1 MSIDIPGELQ
11 WLGWVAGSA
20 WPQGDED
27 AMWDIASEWS
37 TAARQLR
44 DLIPE
49 LEAAKKATI
58 AAYPWGDGVEA
69 MVTALNNLDSGPQ
82 SFQALADILD
92 QVSEA
97 ADGLGTEIEYT
108 KIMILSSLGMLAVE
122 IALAWCFPPTAP
134 AEEAAA
140 TLITRTAV
148 RLLGERAVSAIA
160 RYAEKLGVAALARF
174 LAKHVVI
181 STALGAGQDV
191 AIQGLQIAEGHRK
204 GMDWERVGMTAL
216 TAAAAGAAGGPAGEI
231 FGKAATRL
239 PFAGNPFGDAVRGA
253 LVGTGAGIAGA
264 FASWGVG
271 GLPTLIT
278 EGTTDGWTWDPRLLT
293 SATSYGVLTGAT
305 KGFRLPTGGG
315 VHPGSFEAPPGARMN
330 MPTGGDGSA
339 PAAHPEPATT
349 SHPTATP
356 DPSGAPAGTPHPQST
371 ATGLFTGDPGAQTH
385 TSATSSTTESPRP
398 LTNLFGGPGTRTEP
412 SSAPDSGT
420 HGTSSRAAEP
430 GSRGGT
436 SPASESSIRGTTP
449 TGESGP
455 RTSTSPTAESN
466 SRPGGSTAPEPNS
479 RAGNPAASEP
489 NSRAGNSAASEPNP
503 RAGSPS
509 GGDTTGRGANPATSE
524 PGSRAGSPSATEPG
538 TRAGTDPANPSRPA
552 TGGPAA
558 ESRTGAPARGDG
570 SAPVPTRSEPVA
582 VHESGTEP
590 KGGSATETRPG
601 SGGTGGPE
609 PRPHERDPV
618 SGGEP
623 EPQPQ
628 SSRGPESTPE
638 SGENAGPEPQ
648 PGRPRTAAEAL
659 DSARALLRSLGIDPE
674 GMSPEHMGRAGM
686 DAVMRRTAELSDAQ
700 ARLDEANLRPDK
712 YFEEREGIQQRMRDL
727 GDIRR
732 QLRADLDDYR
742 RAGQAENPATP
753 TRPAPDPR
761 SATEPRQTRAPEAG
775 PEPTPEAEPGQ
786 QPEPRSGMKPEPES
800 GAKPESDG
808 SAGPEPKTASEP
820 ALESLQEQVRSLGVD
835 PHGLSSEQL
844 RRAGLE
850 AVVRRLSELD
860 GDYGRLIDDFGQF
873 AEKFGGE
880 VGDGPTH
887 AAPESKPSGDTEP
900 GPAQPPHGGESAPAK
915 QPAEGGNSESPRP
928 GEARDPRLAWR
939 LPAEDAGP
947 APESGSL
954 VRGQDPRLA
963 WRLPEEGEGSTPEP
977 QRQRGVEDPRLTW
990 RLPVEG
996 EGSAPESG
1004 GPVRGQDPRLTWG
1017 LPEEGEGSTPEPQR
1031 QRGVEDPRLTWR
1043 LPVEGE
1049 GSAPESGGPV
1059 RGQDPRL
1066 AWGLPEEGEGSTPE
1080 SGAHAP
1086 GQDPRLTWRV
1096 PPGSEDPTVELQRP
1110 PHDDDVPDT
1119 TSLIPYTPRY
1129 FSIPPIPEYT
1139 APAPPP
1145 ESVWEPEQPPKPAP
1159 PPHPG
1164 PDPKP
1169 VHPHPPT
1176 PAPPHPPRRPRH
1188 GDSHEQG

>member
-27 AMWDIASEWS
+27 AMWDIASDWS
-37 TAARQLR
+37 TAARHLR

-58 AAYPWGDGVEA
+58 AAYPWGDGLEA

-181 STALGAGQDV
+181 STVLGAGQDV

-216 TAAAAGAAGGPAGEI
+216 TAAAAGAVGGPAGEI
-231 FGKAATRL
+231 FGKAVTRL
-239 PFAGNPFGDAVRGA
+239 PFTGNPFGNAVRGA

-278 EGTTDGWTWDPRLLT
+278 KGTTDGWTWDPRLLT
-293 SATSYGVLTGAT
+293 SATSYGVLTGGT

-315 VHPGSFEAPPGARMN
+315 VHPGSFEAPSGARMN
-330 MPTGGDGSA
+330 IPTGGDGSA
-339 PAAHPEPATT
+339 PAPHPEPATT

-356 DPSGAPAGTPHPQST
+356 DPSGAPSGTPHPQST
-371 ATGLFTGDPGAQTH
+371 AAGLSAGDPGAQTH
-385 TSATSSTTESPRP
+385 TSATSFTTESPRP
-398 LTNLFGGPGTRTEP
+398 LTNLFGDPGTRTEP
-412 SSAPDSGT
+412 SSAPDPGT
-420 HGTSSRAAEP
+420 RGTSSPVAEP

-436 SPASESSIRGTTP
+436 PPASESGTRGTTP
-449 TGESGP
+449 SGESGP
-455 RTSTSPTAESN
+455 RTGTSPAAEFN

-489 NSRAGNSAASEPNP
+489 NPRAGN
-503 RAGSPS
+503 PS

-524 PGSRAGSPSATEPG
+524 PGSRAGSPSTTEPG
-538 TRAGTDPANPSRPA
+538 TRAGNDPANPSRPA

-558 ESRTGAPARGDG
+558 ESRTGTPAHGDG

-590 KGGSATETRPG
+590 KGGSATEARTE
-601 SGGTGGPE
+601 SAGTGGPE
-609 PRPHERDPV
+609 PRPHEREPV

-623 EPQPQ
+623 KPHPQT
-628 SSRGPESTPE
+628 SRGPESASE
-638 SGENAGPEPQ
+638 SGEKAGPEPQ
-648 PGRPRTAAEAL
+648 SERPRTAAEAL

-753 TRPAPDPR
+753 ARPAPDPR
-761 SATEPRQTRAPEAG
+761 SATEPRQTPAPEAG
-775 PEPTPEAEPGQ
+775 PKPDTGTKPTPEAEPGQ
-786 QPEPRSGMKPEPES
+786 QPEPRSGVKPEPES
-800 GAKPESDG
+800 GVKPESDG
-808 SAGPEPKTASEP
+808 SAGPEPKTASES
-820 ALESLQEQVRSLGVD
+820 ALESLREQVRSLGVD
-835 PHGLSSEQL
+835 PHGLSPEQL

-860 GDYGRLIDDFGQF
+860 GDYGRLIDDFGHF
-873 AEKFGGE
+873 TEKFGGE
-880 VGDGPTH
+880 VGDDPAH
-887 AAPESKPSGDTEP
+887 AAPEPKPSGDTEP
-900 GPAQPPHGGESAPAK
+900 GPAQPPHGEESAPAK
-915 QPAEGGNSESPRP
+915 QPAKGGNPESPRP
-928 GEARDPRLAWR
+928 GEAQDPRLAWR
-939 LPAEDAGP
+939 LPAEDA
-947 APESGSL
+947 
-954 VRGQDPRLA
+954 
-963 WRLPEEGEGSTPEP
+963 
-977 QRQRGVEDPRLTW
+977 
-990 RLPVEG
+990 
-996 EGSAPESG
+996 GSAPESG
-1004 GPVRGQDPRLTWG
+1004 GPVRGQDPRLAWRLPAEGDDSAPAPSNPAPGQDPRLTWR
-1017 LPEEGEGSTPEPQR
+1017 LPQEGEGSMPEPQQ
-1031 QRGVEDPRLTWR
+1031 QRPVEDPRLTWR

-1066 AWGLPEEGEGSTPE
+1066 AWRLTAEGEGSVPAPSNPVRGQDPRLTWRLSEEGEGSTPE
-1080 SGAHAP
+1080 SGARAP
-1086 GQDPRLTWRV
+1086 GQDP
-1096 PPGSEDPTVELQRP
+1096 TVELPRP

-1145 ESVWEPEQPPKPAP
+1145 ESVWEPEQPPKSAP

-1164 PDPKP
+1164 PEPKP

-1176 PAPPHPPRRPRH
+1176 PVPPHPPHRPGH
-1188 GDSHEQG
+1188 GYSHEPE

>member
-27 AMWDIASEWS
+27 AMWDIASDWS
-37 TAARQLR
+37 TAACQLR

-58 AAYPWGDGVEA
+58 AAYPWGDGLEA

-82 SFQALADILD
+82 SFQTLADILD

-97 ADGLGTEIEYT
+97 ADGLGTEIQYT

-181 STALGAGQDV
+181 STVLGAGQDV

-239 PFAGNPFGDAVRGA
+239 PFAGNPFGNAIRGA

-278 EGTTDGWTWDPRLLT
+278 KGTTDGWTWDPRLLT
-293 SATSYGVLTGAT
+293 SATSYGVLTGGT

-315 VHPGSFEAPPGARMN
+315 VHPGSFEAPSGARMN
-330 MPTGGDGSA
+330 LPTGGDGSA
-339 PAAHPEPATT
+339 PAPHPEPAAA

-371 ATGLFTGDPGAQTH
+371 AAGLSTGDPGPQTH

-398 LTNLFGGPGTRTEP
+398 LTNLFGDPGTRTEP
-412 SSAPDSGT
+412 SSAPDPGT
-420 HGTSSRAAEP
+420 RGTSSPATEP

-436 SPASESSIRGTTP
+436 PSASESGARGTTP
-449 TGESGP
+449 SSESSPHTGN
-455 RTSTSPTAESN
+455 SPAAESN
-466 SRPGGSTAPEPNS
+466 SRPGGSAAPEPNS
-479 RAGNPAASEP
+479 RAA
-489 NSRAGNSAASEPNP
+489 
-503 RAGSPS
+503 
-509 GGDTTGRGANPATSE
+509 
-524 PGSRAGSPSATEPG
+524 
-538 TRAGTDPANPSRPA
+538 TRAGTDPANPSRSA

-558 ESRTGAPARGDG
+558 ESRAGAPARGDG
-570 SAPVPTRSEPVA
+570 SAPVPARSEPVA
-582 VHESGTEP
+582 VHESGIEP
-590 KGGSATETRPG
+590 KGGSATETRPE

-609 PRPHERDPV
+609 PRPHEREPV

-623 EPQPQ
+623 EPHPQ

-638 SGENAGPEPQ
+638 SGEKAGPEPQ
-648 PGRPRTAAEAL
+648 SERPRTAAEAL

-674 GMSPEHMGRAGM
+674 GMSPERMGRAGM
-686 DAVMRRTAELSDAQ
+686 DTVMRRTAELSEAQ

-753 TRPAPDPR
+753 ARPA
-761 SATEPRQTRAPEAG
+761 
-775 PEPTPEAEPGQ
+775 
-786 QPEPRSGMKPEPES
+786 
-800 GAKPESDG
+800 
-808 SAGPEPKTASEP
+808 
-820 ALESLQEQVRSLGVD
+820 L
-835 PHGLSSEQL
+835 
-844 RRAGLE
+844 
-850 AVVRRLSELD
+850 
-860 GDYGRLIDDFGQF
+860 
-873 AEKFGGE
+873 
-880 VGDGPTH
+880 
-887 AAPESKPSGDTEP
+887 
-900 GPAQPPHGGESAPAK
+900 
-915 QPAEGGNSESPRP
+915 
-928 GEARDPRLAWR
+928 DPRLAWR
-939 LPAEDAGP
+939 LPAEGDGSAP
-947 APESGSL
+947 APSNPAP
-954 VRGQDPRLA
+954 GQDPRLT

-977 QRQRGVEDPRLTW
+977 QRQRPVEDPRLTW

-1004 GPVRGQDPRLTWG
+1004 GPVRGQDPT
-1017 LPEEGEGSTPEPQR
+1017 
-1031 QRGVEDPRLTWR
+1031 LTWR
-1043 LPVEGE
+1043 
-1049 GSAPESGGPV
+1049 
-1059 RGQDPRL
+1059 
-1066 AWGLPEEGEGSTPE
+1066 LPEEGEGSTPE
-1080 SGAHAP
+1080 SGARAP
-1086 GQDPRLTWRV
+1086 GQDPRLTWRL
-1096 PPGSEDPTVELQRP
+1096 PPGSEHPTVELPRP
-1110 PHDDDVPDT
+1110 PHDDEVPDT

-1159 PPHPG
+1159 PPRPG
-1164 PDPKP
+1164 PEPKP
-1169 VHPHPPT
+1169 VHPHPPN
-1176 PAPPHPPRRPRH
+1176 PIPPHPPRGPGHGHGPGQEHGHGPGH
-1188 GDSHEQG
+1188 GDRPGNSGHGHNPGQGQGHG